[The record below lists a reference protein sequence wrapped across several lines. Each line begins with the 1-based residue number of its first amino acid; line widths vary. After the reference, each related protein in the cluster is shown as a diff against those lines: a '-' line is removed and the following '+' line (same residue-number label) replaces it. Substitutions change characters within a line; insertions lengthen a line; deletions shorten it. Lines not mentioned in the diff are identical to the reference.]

1 VNVGIEVVVNFLAP
15 SETNRYFEAD
25 GRRFDLRWSA
35 ATPATELRVVDGWQ
49 KAAVTLEAAGARNL
63 WVAPIETVS
72 ESEGG
77 FERIYQG
84 SQISA
89 VWPVELGPGSE
100 FKAQLIL
107 RAESIA

>member
-1 VNVGIEVVVNFLAP
+1 
-15 SETNRYFEAD
+15 
-25 GRRFDLRWSA
+25 
-35 ATPATELRVVDGWQ
+35 VVDGWQ

>member
-1 VNVGIEVVVNFLAP
+1 
-15 SETNRYFEAD
+15 
-25 GRRFDLRWSA
+25 
-35 ATPATELRVVDGWQ
+35 
-49 KAAVTLEAAGARNL
+49 L